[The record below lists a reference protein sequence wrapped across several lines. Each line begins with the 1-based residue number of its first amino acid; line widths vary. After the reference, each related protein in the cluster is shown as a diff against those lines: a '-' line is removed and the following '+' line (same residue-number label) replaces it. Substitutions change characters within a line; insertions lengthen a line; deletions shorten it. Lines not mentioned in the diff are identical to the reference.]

1 MLQVTG
7 TYYNGKVHLE
17 NIIPTEHPIKVIVV
31 FEEDIDLSESKRLK
45 YSDFS
50 FEKSRDILKDTIGSL
65 SEAVIEER
73 RDS

>member
-1 MLQVTG
+1 MLQLTG

-31 FEEDIDLSESKRLK
+31 FEEDVDQSESKRLK

-50 FEKSRDILKDTIGSL
+50 FEKSREILKDTIGSL
-65 SEAVIEER
+65 SETVIEER